1 MISDRIPAVWDMT
14 LRKCR
19 CRQQWIDRFYR
30 IHVSSFNHNVM
41 KSKKENNKEKSTTIK
56 RLLNPQIQSFEKVT
70 DLYRGDMTDEDF
82 RFWRTVCDWE
92 RYFAKNNI
100 YWKNLIDLH
109 KEEPL
114 VDIIKK
120 LSERYRINEDL
131 ASFIVKYH
139 YKLWV

>member
-1 MISDRIPAVWDMT
+1 
-14 LRKCR
+14 
-19 CRQQWIDRFYR
+19 
-30 IHVSSFNHNVM
+30 M

-56 RLLNPQIQSFEKVT
+56 RLLNPQMLSFEKAT
-70 DLYRGDMTDEDF
+70 DLYRGDITDEEF

-114 VDIIKK
+114 VDIIEK

>member
-1 MISDRIPAVWDMT
+1 
-14 LRKCR
+14 
-19 CRQQWIDRFYR
+19 
-30 IHVSSFNHNVM
+30 M
-41 KSKKENNKEKSTTIK
+41 KSKKENNKEKSARIK
-56 RLLNPQIQSFEKVT
+56 RLLNPQTQWFTLVT
-70 DLYRGDMTDEDF
+70 DLYRGDITNDEF

-100 YWKNLIDLH
+100 YWKNFIELH
-109 KEEPL
+109 KEESL

-139 YKLWV
+139 YKPWV